1 MSTTL
6 LALAVAILGLTATA
20 AWFGISR
27 RRKEEAELGVQALA
41 TMKWRECIAL
51 VLESLHREGY
61 PRAPNTVDEASA
73 TDFMLQHGDEPVL
86 LGYKHGTAYRLSE
99 ANLREFAAAV
109 QMRGARRGLLITLGT
124 VEPAA
129 LASASSGKVEVIGG
143 QALWPRLRSL
153 VPPEL
158 LEGVRKGAAGRTRKG
173 LWTGAACS
181 VLAGLAVWFAGQAL
195 DPPLA
200 AVPPAS
206 ASPGGGTLGSGN
218 VAAPAPATAAGGAPA
233 SDQAMLRQL
242 ETTARA
248 MEAVA
253 KLGPDE
259 LVRRRADVAKQV
271 GRLSQVGS
279 ASWSAQRTI
288 LIRLNQTD
296 GKDKRLVDDVC
307 RVVTQ
312 YEEMRFTRIQLEPP
326 EGSPLAVRWRLC
338 E

>member
-1 MSTTL
+1 MSMTL
-6 LALAVAILGLTATA
+6 LALAVAVLGLASTA

-51 VLESLHREGY
+51 VLESLDRDGY
-61 PRAPNTVDEASA
+61 PRAPNTVDEAGA

-109 QMRGARRGLLITLGT
+109 QVRGARRGLLITLGT

-153 VPPEL
+153 VPPEM
-158 LEGVRKGAAGRTRKG
+158 LEGVRHGAAGRTRKG
-173 LWTGAACS
+173 LWTGTACS
-181 VLAGLAVWFAGQAL
+181 VIAGLAVWFAGQML
-195 DPPLA
+195 DPPQA
-200 AVPPAS
+200 AAQPATAS
-206 ASPGGGTLGSGN
+206 AVVDN
-218 VAAPAPATAAGGAPA
+218 VAAPAAAASA
-233 SDQAMLRQL
+233 VAISDQAMMRQL
-242 ETTARA
+242 EVTARA

-253 KLGPDE
+253 RLSPEE
-259 LVRRRADVAKQV
+259 LIHRRADVAKQV
-271 GRLSQVGS
+271 GRLAQVTS
-279 ASWSAQRTI
+279 ANWSAQRT
-288 LIRLNQTD
+288 LLLRLNQTD

-307 RVVTQ
+307 RIVTQ
-312 YEEMRFTRIQLEPP
+312 NEEMRFTRIQLEPP

>member
-1 MSTTL
+1 MTL
-6 LALAVAILGLTATA
+6 LALAVAVLGLAATA
-20 AWFGISR
+20 VWFGISR

-51 VLESLHREGY
+51 VLESLDRDGY
-61 PRAPNTVDEASA
+61 PRAPNAVDEAGA

-129 LASASSGKVEVIGG
+129 LAGASSGKVEVIGG

-158 LEGVRKGAAGRTRKG
+158 LEGVRNGAAGRTRKG

-181 VLAGLAVWFAGQAL
+181 MIAGVFVWFAGQLLA
-195 DPPLA
+195 PPQA
-200 AVPPAS
+200 AAQPVA
-206 ASPGGGTLGSGN
+206 AGTASGN
-218 VAAPAPATAAGGAPA
+218 VDSPAIAGSTAAPA

-242 ETTARA
+242 QITARA

-253 KLGPDE
+253 RLSPDE
-259 LVRRRADVAKQV
+259 LIRRRADVAKQV
-271 GRLSQVGS
+271 GRLPQVAS

-307 RVVTQ
+307 RIVTQ
-312 YEEMRFTRIQLEPP
+312 NEEMRFTRIQLEPP
-326 EGSPLAVRWRLC
+326 DGSPLAVRWRLC

>member
-1 MSTTL
+1 MSMTL
-6 LALAVAILGLTATA
+6 LALAVAVLGLAATA

-51 VLESLHREGY
+51 VLESLDRDGY
-61 PRAPNTVDEASA
+61 PRAPNAVDEAGA

-129 LASASSGKVEVIGG
+129 LAGATSGKVEVIGG

-158 LEGVRKGAAGRTRKG
+158 LKGVRDGAAGRTRKG

-181 VLAGLAVWFAGQAL
+181 MIAGVVVWFAGQLLA
-195 DPPLA
+195 PPQA
-200 AVPPAS
+200 AAQPVAAS
-206 ASPGGGTLGSGN
+206 AATGN
-218 VAAPAPATAAGGAPA
+218 VDSPATAGNTAAA

-242 ETTARA
+242 QITARA

-253 KLGPDE
+253 RLSPDE
-259 LVRRRADVAKQV
+259 LIRRRADVAKQV
-271 GRLSQVGS
+271 GRLAQVAS

-307 RVVTQ
+307 RIVTQ
-312 YEEMRFTRIQLEPP
+312 NEEMRFTRIQLEPP
-326 EGSPLAVRWRLC
+326 DGSPLAVRWRLC

>member
-1 MSTTL
+1 MSMTL
-6 LALAVAILGLTATA
+6 LALAVAVLGLAMTA

-51 VLESLHREGY
+51 VLESLHHEGY
-61 PRAPNTVDEASA
+61 PRAPNAVDEAGA
-73 TDFMLQHGDEPVL
+73 TDFMLQHGDETVL

-109 QMRGARRGLLITLGT
+109 QMRGARRGMLITLGT

-129 LASASSGKVEVIGG
+129 LASAHSGKVEVIGG

-158 LEGVRKGAAGRTRKG
+158 LEGVRHGAVGRTRKG
-173 LWTGAACS
+173 LWTGAVCS
-181 VLAGLAVWFAGQAL
+181 VIAGLTVWIVGQLFDA
-195 DPPLA
+195 PQ
-200 AVPPAS
+200 VPAQTSAAS
-206 ASPGGGTLGSGN
+206 APAGN
-218 VAAPAPATAAGGAPA
+218 VDSPITAGNTAAA
-233 SDQAMLRQL
+233 SDQAMMRQL
-242 ETTARA
+242 QVTARA
-248 MEAVA
+248 MEAAA
-253 KLGPDE
+253 KLSPDQ
-259 LVRRRADVAKQV
+259 LIHRRADVAKQV
-271 GRLSQVGS
+271 GRLAQVTS

-296 GKDKRLVDDVC
+296 GKDKRLVDDAC
-307 RVVTQ
+307 RIVTQ
-312 YEEMRFTRIQLEPP
+312 NEEMRFTRIQLEPP
-326 EGSPLAVRWRLC
+326 EGSALAVRWRLC